1 MLTLAEVAKLAW
13 AAKRKP
19 ISVVPVPM
27 PLAGLGLSVLD
38 NVPGAPMGSDQY
50 RSLKFDNTTTNNGIG
65 AFGWTES
72 DLTQLQSYLG
82 VTDAQL
88 ERQ

>member
-1 MLTLAEVAKLAW
+1 
-13 AAKRKP
+13 
-19 ISVVPVPM
+19 M